1 MIHRLR
7 QFGPALATLSLI
19 SAALIGAAS
28 APAMADALSNDD
40 YYVRDTY
47 VTTTVRPGYGFNGAY
62 QEMRREMAAQPTY
75 VAPAYTYTP
84 NGYVYSAPVTTYTY
98 TYRPVTT
105 YAPVAYAP
113 ALSKD
118 QIEDRLDDQGYDDIK
133 VGDFDN
139 GFYNVFAEDRDDRKV
154 VLKVDASSGYVSS
167 VQYIGR

>member
-7 QFGPALATLSLI
+7 QFGPVLASI
-19 SAALIGAAS
+19 ALIAAAS

-62 QEMRREMAAQPTY
+62 QEMRREMATQPTY
-75 VAPAYTYTP
+75 YVAPTYTYTP

-105 YAPVAYAP
+105 PAPVAYAP

-154 VLKVDASSGYVSS
+154 LLKVDASSGYVSS
-167 VQYIGR
+167 VQHIGR